1 MQEALSIGQKI
12 QSDLAEFASPK
23 TAPIQEVANE
33 TLPLDPHESL
43 LADYDRRISDEDLR
57 LATRT
62 RFVSKHFADAVE
74 SAVKALCE
82 CVRARTGRSEDGDEL
97 MTNVFSP
104 KNPLL
109 RVNRLS
115 SKSDESE
122 QRGHMMLCQGVVA
135 AWRNPRAHA
144 LLDDDPQRALLM
156 VEAIQDLMRVT
167 KAATRTRK
175 KRSP

>member
-1 MQEALSIGQKI
+1 M
-12 QSDLAEFASPK
+12 
-23 TAPIQEVANE
+23 
-33 TLPLDPHESL
+33 
-43 LADYDRRISDEDLR
+43 
-57 LATRT
+57 
-62 RFVSKHFADAVE
+62 SKHFADAVE

-82 CVRARTGRSEDGDEL
+82 GLRVRTGRSDDGDEL

-109 RVNRLS
+109 RLNALK
-115 SKSDESE
+115 SKSDDSE

-156 VEAIQDLMRVT
+156 VETIQDLMRVS
-167 KAATRTRK
+167 KAATKTRRK
-175 KRSP
+175 KSP